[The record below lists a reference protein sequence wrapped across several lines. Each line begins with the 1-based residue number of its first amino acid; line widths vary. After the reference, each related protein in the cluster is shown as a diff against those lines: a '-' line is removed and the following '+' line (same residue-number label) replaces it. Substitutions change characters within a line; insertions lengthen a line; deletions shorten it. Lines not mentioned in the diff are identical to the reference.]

1 MNSRERINKAL
12 NFEEADRIPYD
23 LAATT
28 WTGITNT
35 AYQNFLKLMGFER
48 EEPEWSD
55 VIQQIVIPSEK
66 ILEEAG
72 ADVRGV
78 FPLTSHNWDV
88 YSKLK
93 DCGNYFEYFDE
104 WGFTHHFPKNGYWF
118 SLMKSPMAEVDFSEK
133 GIIENYNWP
142 DAADKRRF
150 VGLREKAIEYRKN
163 DKPVFTKGFCAGL
176 FEMHQRVRG
185 MENAMIDPF
194 MVPENSDKLIG
205 KLADLKIEFWDALL
219 DEVGDVIDIVGEG
232 DDYGT
237 QQSQLIDPE
246 QFRMY
251 YKPHFDRVLKFLKQK
266 APDVKIMF
274 HSCGNVRP
282 IISDL
287 IELGVDILNPVHVT
301 ATRMEP
307 VKLKKDFGKDIV
319 FWGGGVDTQDVL
331 PNGTPQQI
339 KDHVKKNIDALAPG
353 GGFVFSTVH
362 NIQAE
367 VPPQNIVAMLE
378 AMNESKMNGLK
389 S

>member
-12 NFEEADRIPYD
+12 NFDEADRIPYD

-35 AYQNFLKLMGFER
+35 AYQNFLKLKGFER
-48 EEPEWSD
+48 EDNEWAD

-66 ILEEAG
+66 ILEEVG
-72 ADVRGV
+72 SDVRGV

-118 SLMKSPMAEVDFSEK
+118 SLVKSPLAEVDFSEE

-150 VGLREKAIEYRKN
+150 VGLREKAIEYRNN

-219 DEVGDVIDIVGEG
+219 DEVGDVVDIVGEG

-246 QFRMY
+246 QFRTY
-251 YKPHFDRVLKFLKQK
+251 YKPHFERVLQFIKKK
-266 APDVKIMF
+266 TPKVKLMF

-282 IISDL
+282 IIPDL

-301 ATRMEP
+301 AAGMEP
-307 VKLKKDFGKDIV
+307 VQLKKDFGKDIV

-331 PNGTPQQI
+331 PNGTPQQV
-339 KDHVKKNIDALAPG
+339 KDHVKQNIDALAPG

-367 VPPQNIVAMLE
+367 VPPQNIFAMLE
-378 AMNESKMNGLK
+378 AINESKMYGLK